1 MLCARYLVLCIMST
15 PYVQLTSKLEVRPTW
30 SITSYE
36 YVLFVFFITFI
47 FFALVFSRTQ
57 VRGLTF
63 FFLIVGSSPPL
74 PSTVGTLH
82 FYREKTAA
90 LSSLVD
96 SRGTVPTHARRSH
109 QLTHVYFFT
118 DEVEISPRWDS
129 NSRAQHHA
137 QYSRV
142 TTIIDHFRGNK
153 YLVCVKRINLALQAA

>member
-1 MLCARYLVLCIMST
+1 MVDYI
-15 PYVQLTSKLEVRPTW
+15 VRVCFVCFFHHIYFLRTCFL
-30 SITSYE
+30 SYSGPGSH
-36 YVLFVFFITFI
+36 I
-47 FFALVFSRTQ
+47 FFFDSWLF
-57 VRGLTF
+57 
-63 FFLIVGSSPPL
+63 SPPPQHGWCL
-74 PSTVGTLH
+74 AFL
-82 FYREKTAA
+82 REKTAA

-142 TTIIDHFRGNK
+142 TTIIDPFRGNK